1 MLPNAPRLLAYALPA
16 VPLAALAL
24 PMTVI
29 VPSAY
34 ATELGVPIAAV
45 GLALLVVR
53 LFDAVTDPVVGYFS
67 DRVGGRY
74 RRKLW
79 FALGIPLILLG
90 SWMTLVPPPG
100 VGAGHLAFW
109 GMFLSLGTTATAL
122 AYAAWGAELTP
133 DYKERNRVA
142 AFRETVTVVGTVL
155 VTATPALLPAF
166 GFTTQRDVLWAIA
179 LAILVLLPLCGALAL
194 IFVPEPQDRSTHR
207 LNFRD
212 GWQHLGR
219 NKPFLRLIAAFFL
232 NGLANGLPASLFLF
246 FVAER
251 LGAAGRE
258 PVFLLIYFA
267 CAVLSVPFWLRL
279 AGRIPKHRVWAGAML
294 IASVAFVSAVL
305 LPPGALV
312 LYGIICVVTGF
323 ALGADLMLPP
333 SIQADVID
341 VDTAASGEQRS
352 GFYFAIWALAQKAAL
367 AFAVGIAFPVLA
379 LAGFDPA
386 LGLRSESGLAM
397 LAFLYAGL
405 PVVLKLV
412 ATALIWRFPV
422 DGAEQ
427 ARLRATIEKTMAKT

>member
-1 MLPNAPRLLAYALPA
+1 MKPNASRLLAYALPA

-53 LFDAVTDPVVGYFS
+53 LFDAVTDPLVGYFS
-67 DRVGGRY
+67 DRIGGQY

-79 FALGIPLILLG
+79 FALGVPLILIG
-90 SWMTLVPPPG
+90 AWMTLVPPQG
-100 VGAGHLAFW
+100 AGAGHLAFW

-133 DYKERNRVA
+133 DYAERNRVT
-142 AFRETVTVVGTVL
+142 AFRETVTVIGTVM
-155 VTATPALLPAF
+155 VTATPALLPAL
-166 GFTTQRDVLWAIA
+166 GFSTQRDVLWAIA
-179 LAILVLLPLCGALAL
+179 LIIMVLLPLFGGIA
-194 IFVPEPQDRSTHR
+194 IWRVPEPQDRSVSRLDLRDGFRHLR
-207 LNFRD
+207 LNR
-212 GWQHLGR
+212 
-219 NKPFLRLIAAFFL
+219 PFLRLIIAFFL

-258 PVFLLIYFA
+258 PVFLLIYFF

-279 AGRIPKHRVWAGAML
+279 AARLPKHRVWAGAML
-294 IASVAFVSAVL
+294 IASVAFVSAAL
-305 LPPGALV
+305 LPVGALIA
-312 LYGIICVVTGF
+312 YGVICVITGF

-352 GFYFAIWALAQKAAL
+352 GFYFAIWALASKAAL
-367 AFAVGIAFPVLA
+367 ALAVGLAFPLLA
-379 LAGFDPA
+379 LSGFDPA
-386 LGLRSESGLAM
+386 RGLRTEGGLAM

-405 PVVLKLV
+405 PVALKLA
-412 ATALIWRFPV
+412 ATALVWRFPV
-422 DGAEQ
+422 DASEQ
-427 ARLRATIEKTMAKT
+427 ARLRAVIEGRAA